1 VHSDRMYDNLMNKFH
16 WGGMDSD
23 GQIYLDEN
31 NLRMTTNMR
40 LQFSNL
46 ADELIREGDL
56 ARARDILFKCLEV
69 MPEHNVPYTRIMLPI
84 TESLYKVK
92 EDEEAN
98 KVAERLM
105 DIFEENMRYYY
116 SLDAHHARTL
126 TNEMQIGMYVVQR
139 LDLMVNELYPQDEEM
154 KKRFSERFKSL
165 EEGFE
170 QAMTDIELSKRKSSR
185 ATF

>member
-1 VHSDRMYDNLMNKFH
+1 MNKFH

-23 GQIYLDEN
+23 KQIYLDEN

-46 ADELIREGDL
+46 ADELIRKGEMAQ
-56 ARARDILFKCLEV
+56 AREILFKCLEV

-92 EDEEAN
+92 EEEAAN
-98 KVAERLM
+98 KLANRLF
-105 DIFEENMRYYY
+105 DLFEENLRYYY
-116 SLDAHHARTL
+116 SLSPAHARSVQ
-126 TNEMQIGMYVVQR
+126 NEMQIAMYVAQR
-139 LDLMVNELYPQDEEM
+139 LDLMVNELYPQDDAM
-154 KKRFSERFKSL
+154 KASFTERFKAL

-170 QAMTDIELSKRKSSR
+170 QAMTDIELSKRKSSK
-185 ATF
+185 ASF